1 MNSKRCI
8 SLSRDYVNEKLILEG
23 CCYICKIFVC
33 LLNIGCFKFVFFVN
47 FKYIFYFNNVVFGK
61 FFINMLVEVINL
73 ISLLVKWKFLL
84 LFYKLLIL
92 NKVLWIFYEFYGYMI
107 V

>member
-1 MNSKRCI
+1 
-8 SLSRDYVNEKLILEG
+8 
-23 CCYICKIFVC
+23 
-33 LLNIGCFKFVFFVN
+33 
-47 FKYIFYFNNVVFGK
+47 
-61 FFINMLVEVINL
+61 MLVEVINL

-107 V
+107 VQDIKDMNVIVGFYVLDELKKFLWYIVWVKSVIF